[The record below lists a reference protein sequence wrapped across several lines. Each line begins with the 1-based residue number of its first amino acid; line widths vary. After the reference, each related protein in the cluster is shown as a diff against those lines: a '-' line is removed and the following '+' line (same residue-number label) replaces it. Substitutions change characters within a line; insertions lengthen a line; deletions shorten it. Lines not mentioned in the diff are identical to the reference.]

1 MLRQF
6 AGSDNPPS
14 VDNVVYE
21 SADALAV
28 LVERSAQ
35 PVEDLLERLLDA
47 GLVDHSDLPGQY
59 GLTPMARAFALAQP
73 DPTEEAPAAAA
84 RTDAHAQ
91 ARLPR

>member
-6 AGSDNPPS
+6 AGSENPPS

-21 SADALAV
+21 STDALAM

-47 GLVDHSDLPGQY
+47 GLLDHSDLPGQY
-59 GLTPMARAFALAQP
+59 GLTPMARAYALTQP
-73 DPTEEAPAAAA
+73 DPTEEDPAPAAARGQVPA
-84 RTDAHAQ
+84 RQ
-91 ARLPR
+91 SR